1 MRTPLFLISLAL
13 SSAAC
18 APGGDETGQPIAGP
32 ENPRAPASP
41 KAPDALNADAVQA
54 FTFDDQEQRDGGTR
68 EFSYSWPRE
77 VARIEP
83 LAVQLDKERTSAL
96 TTQRREWEQSLVD
109 FPGDCVSCKSRGYEK
124 EWQVVAD
131 LPGYLSLSANLYEY
145 TGGAHGIYGK
155 QSLVWDKERA
165 RSLAGIELFNSPVA
179 LENALGA
186 RLCEALDRAR
196 ERKRGMAVD
205 RSSGGAF
212 NDCPGLDEASLLI
225 GSSNGQTFDRI
236 GVYFGPYVAG
246 AYAEGDYELNFPV
259 TGSVLDA
266 VKPEYASAFSVKR

>member
-18 APGGDETGQPIAGP
+18 APGGDEARKSPVDL
-32 ENPRAPASP
+32 PRAA
-41 KAPDALNADAVQA
+41 AYAAVVGTGTEA
-54 FTFDDQEQRDGGTR
+54 FSFDDQDARNGGTR
-68 EFSYSWPRE
+68 EFAYSWPRE
-77 VARIEP
+77 VSAIDA
-83 LAVQLDKERTSAL
+83 LASELEQERASAL
-96 TTQRREWEQSLVD
+96 ASQKKEWEQSLID
-109 FPGDCVSCKSRGYEK
+109 FPGDCVSCKSRGFEK
-124 EWQVVAD
+124 KWQMVAD
-131 LPGYLSLSANLYEY
+131 VPGYLSLSAKLYEY
-145 TGGAHGIYGK
+145 TGGAHGMYGK
-155 QSLVWDKERA
+155 QSMVWDKEQD

-212 NDCPGLDEASLLI
+212 NDCPGLDEASLFI

-246 AYAEGDYELNFPV
+246 SYAEGDYELNFPV
-259 TGSVLDA
+259 TASVLDA
-266 VKPEYASAFSVKR
+266 VKPEYAKAFSVKR